1 MTVAFRSEGFQSSD
15 FSGDARNLDF
25 YVEFQD
31 FGTVFKKP
39 MMTKQSMTKDDNQ
52 PPGDQSWSLPETVIS
67 LWHDRNVKYKYFEK
81 ALLFRLE
88 INLLKCIC
96 SKDDK

>member
-52 PPGDQSWSLPETVIS
+52 PPGDQS
-67 LWHDRNVKYKYFEK
+67 
-81 ALLFRLE
+81 
-88 INLLKCIC
+88 
-96 SKDDK
+96 